1 MFRRHLHNGLATTF
15 TKLSQFTSFQPV
27 NPTLSPLATAQVW
40 APLPATR
47 TYQVD
52 TVSTVQVKQDVGLS
66 ESSAKFRH
74 TLLESTANGYVFQT
88 EQLASQ
94 LKNTDPSSMLLAEF
108 NALNESL
115 VLATDR
121 HGNLQELLN
130 GPEVTARWHALR
142 QRMRTTYARLP
153 SLPAL
158 LAAMDQQ
165 LLDPVALLNGMR
177 HKGAFGLLY
186 AGIWGYPIDDQ
197 ELVVSQQVI
206 KNYLGPLDLPLQLV
220 ATAELDPAA
229 PGQTLITRTGTL
241 DPLKWEEQAFRQML
255 RRLVDSFSFDATL
268 RLTCHE
274 QYRLDR
280 ATGWLV
286 GATQHLRAEVPG
298 AYVNDVR
305 HTLTVSN

>member
-1 MFRRHLHNGLATTF
+1 MADYICRTPLFSTLELMNPILAH
-15 TKLSQFTSFQPV
+15 S
-27 NPTLSPLATAQVW
+27 AIAQAW
-40 APLPATR
+40 AIEPATR

-52 TVSTVQVKQDVGLS
+52 TVSTVQVKQEVGLS

-74 TLLESTANGYVFQT
+74 SLLESTADGYVFQT

-94 LKNTDPSSMLLAEF
+94 LKNTDPGSMLLAEF

-115 VLATDR
+115 VLGTDR
-121 HGNLQELLN
+121 HGNLLELLN
-130 GPEVTARWHALR
+130 GPEILTRWQELQ
-142 QRMRTTYARLP
+142 QRMRRTYARLP
-153 SLPAL
+153 SLPAM

-165 LLDPVALLNGMR
+165 LADPVALLDGMR

-186 AGIWGYPIDDQ
+186 SGVWGCPINDK
-197 ELVVSQQVI
+197 ELVVSKQVI
-206 KNYLGPLDLPLQLV
+206 RNYLGPLDLPLQLV
-220 ATAELDPAA
+220 AKAELNPDA
-229 PGQTLITRTGTL
+229 PGEVLVTRTGTL
-241 DPLKWEEQAFRQML
+241 DSLNWDGQAFRRML
-255 RRLVDSFSFDATL
+255 RRIVDSFSLQVEL

-274 QYRLDR
+274 QYRLDH
-280 ATGWLV
+280 ATGWLL